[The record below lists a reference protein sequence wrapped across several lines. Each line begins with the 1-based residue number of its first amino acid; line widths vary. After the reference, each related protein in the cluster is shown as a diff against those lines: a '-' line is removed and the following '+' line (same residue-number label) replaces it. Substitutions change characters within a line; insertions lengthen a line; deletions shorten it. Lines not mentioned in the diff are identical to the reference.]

1 VAVHRQSALSRSVW
15 IVLAIALVASAGLWA
30 FHAYV
35 KLGDQLSTL
44 AGITLG
50 DTRGEIRYKRGV
62 PPVVYGGKDDGQ
74 GSGIRAYYT
83 DRETDPS
90 NALPDGAD
98 INTYRT
104 WSYDSGP
111 SPNAHLNI
119 SFDAGTGRTSRI
131 DCIDQLEPPT
141 SFCPRVVGIGIS
153 DPELRVTSIL
163 GRPTRQSIDDHSG
176 VKTMIYD
183 DLGLVFLLAQQRV
196 YGISVQGIDA
206 HKREPIGRFLEWS
219 IGQLSQQ

>member
-15 IVLAIALVASAGLWA
+15 ILLAIALVASAGLWA
-30 FHAYV
+30 FHSYER
-35 KLGDQLSTL
+35 LGDQLSAL

-62 PPVVYGGKDDGQ
+62 PPVVYGGQDDGQ
-74 GSGIRAYYT
+74 GSATRAYYT

-90 NALPDGAD
+90 NALPEGAD
-98 INTYRT
+98 INGYRT

-119 SFDAGTGRTSRI
+119 TFDTATGRTSRI
-131 DCIDQLEPPT
+131 DCIDQLDPPT
-141 SFCPRVVGIGIS
+141 SFCPPLVGIGIS
-153 DPELRVTSIL
+153 DPEVRVTSIL
-163 GRPTRQSIDDHSG
+163 GKPTRQSIDDHSG
-176 VKTMIYD
+176 VKTIIYD
-183 DLGLVFLLAQQRV
+183 DLGLVFLLAQQHV

-206 HKREPIGRFLEWS
+206 HKREPIGRFLEWG